1 MLSLSPVKILIIV
14 VVAIILLG
22 PDKLP
27 QFARQVGDT
36 WRSFRALQRK
46 MEESVRDSLPD
57 LPSTSEIARLARSPA
72 SLLAKRAKYAPQH
85 PDREVTG
92 DESEFEPRLDE
103 DNADSPTRE
112 AGPPRPRPDYGSG
125 EPGLN

>member
-72 SLLAKRAKYAPQH
+72 SLLDKIAKYDPQD
-85 PDREVTG
+85 PDGEFTG
-92 DESEFEPRLDE
+92 DESEFGPHLDE

-112 AGPPRPRPDYGSG
+112 AGPARPRPDYGSG
-125 EPGLN
+125 DPGLN